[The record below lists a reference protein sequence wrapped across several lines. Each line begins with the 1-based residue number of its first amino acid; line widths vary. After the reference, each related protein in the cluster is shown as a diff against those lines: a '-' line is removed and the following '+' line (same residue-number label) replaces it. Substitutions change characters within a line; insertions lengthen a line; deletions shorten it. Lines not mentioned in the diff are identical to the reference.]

1 MEKYKFTE
9 ITKIICDRICQIT
22 VSANSYEEALSKI
35 KDGIDSTPKGDIP
48 DEGDIEITD
57 CYYRFDDYEVVSE
70 AVETFYGGKDE
81 TVLYEKRINI

>member
-1 MEKYKFTE
+1 MEEYKFTE

-22 VSANSYEEALSKI
+22 VSADSYEEALSKV

-57 CYYRFDDYEVVSE
+57 CYYRFDDYEVISE
-70 AVETFYGGKDE
+70 RVETFNNGKDE
-81 TVLYEKRINI
+81 VVINETRKDI